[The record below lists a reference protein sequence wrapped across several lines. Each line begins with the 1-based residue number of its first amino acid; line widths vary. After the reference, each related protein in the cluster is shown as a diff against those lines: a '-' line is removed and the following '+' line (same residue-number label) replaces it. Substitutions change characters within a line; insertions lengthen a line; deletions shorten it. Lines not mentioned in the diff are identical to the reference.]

1 MNKLEESYD
10 AIRWFFRGLGFEKGI
25 LHISISGSA
34 IMMDLSKSR
43 EDVLL
48 GTIAQLTAS
57 LGCRGKKENFT
68 NIDEVKMG
76 KKGGVGTGTIVCCG
90 ISRIR
95 LMAVRKL
102 RR

>member
-57 LGCRGKKENFT
+57 LGCRGKTTISGKALNGEPLSFD
-68 NIDEVKMG
+68 IEVNDGM
-76 KKGGVGTGTIVCCG
+76 
-90 ISRIR
+90 
-95 LMAVRKL
+95 L
-102 RR
+102 